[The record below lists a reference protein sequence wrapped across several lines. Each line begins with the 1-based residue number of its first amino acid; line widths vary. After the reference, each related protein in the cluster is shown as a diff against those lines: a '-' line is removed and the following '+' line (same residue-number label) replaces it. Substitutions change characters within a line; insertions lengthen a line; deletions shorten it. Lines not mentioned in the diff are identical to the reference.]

1 MKILQLLIYTFSK
14 KKFSYYEFASKYFCM
29 NISWRTIFSPAL
41 IAGFFT
47 PMDKTCDF
55 VVNEEGGGVGV
66 GEKE

>member
-1 MKILQLLIYTFSK
+1 
-14 KKFSYYEFASKYFCM
+14 M

-55 VVNEEGGGVGV
+55 VVNEEGGGGGRRRNERREGGGV
-66 GEKE
+66 GKYGILELIKGAEAW